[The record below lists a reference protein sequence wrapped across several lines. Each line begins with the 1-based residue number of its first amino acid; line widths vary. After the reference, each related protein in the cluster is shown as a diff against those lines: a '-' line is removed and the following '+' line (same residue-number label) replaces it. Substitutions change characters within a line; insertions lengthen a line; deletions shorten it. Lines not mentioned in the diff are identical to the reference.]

1 LLLLLLLLVLHRYT
15 QELQAARVYD
25 RVSYLL
31 YGEDAITNFGIAS
44 AAADNCSIPRTMLQL
59 KERYQQWKAQQQ
71 ELQPQQ
77 QPHLGPGIMP
87 AATAAAVAANM
98 ARMTAAAG
106 VMPQA
111 QGTLGLAG
119 LGMGGGL
126 SPLDLLHATAHLNNA
141 LNLAGGATWP
151 PGSLAA
157 TSGPAALHLQQL
169 CGLVPAGCLSSPSTL
184 PATYPAVSCGPVPG
198 LLSSAPPT
206 PGALLGPLSPAGLSG
221 GGVPCHP
228 YGGGMLDADAL
239 AATLAQATLA

>member
-1 LLLLLLLLVLHRYT
+1 M
-15 QELQAARVYD
+15 YD

-71 ELQPQQ
+71 ELQPPQ
-77 QPHLGPGIMP
+77 QPHIGSPAMP
-87 AATAAAVAANM
+87 AAAAAVVAANM

-111 QGTLGLAG
+111 QGPLGMAG
-119 LGMGGGL
+119 LGMGGAL
-126 SPLDLLHATAHLNNA
+126 SPLDLLHATAHLNTA
-141 LNLAGGATWP
+141 LSLAGGAPWP

-157 TSGPAALHLQQL
+157 TSGPAALPLQQL
-169 CGLVPAGCLSSPSTL
+169 APGMPDLVTTGCLPNPSNL
-184 PATYPAVSCGPVPG
+184 PATYPAVSCDPVAG
-198 LLSSAPPT
+198 LLSSAPPMS
-206 PGALLGPLSPAGLSG
+206 GVLLGSLSPAGMG
-221 GGVPCHP
+221 GGAVPCHP
-228 YGGGMLDADAL
+228 YGGGVLDANAL